1 MERADIVVKGRVQ
14 RAGYIDTID
23 EIAYHLNL
31 DGFVKNQEDGSVLI
45 VCEGERKDIEK
56 LIEKIDIKKY
66 PIKVRDISV
75 EYSEARDEFEEFE
88 IVREE
93 DLTDAVYERMDTA
106 ARYMREM
113 NHNLGSKV
121 DNVSDKVENVGD
133 KVDNV
138 GDGVEKMH
146 HDMNDR
152 FDHLDDRYGEFG
164 EKMERMDNSMEELT
178 KQIGRL
184 VDHIVEEG
192 DR

>member
-14 RAGYIDTID
+14 RAGYRDTID

-75 EYSEARDEFEEFE
+75 EYSEARDEFEEFD

-113 NHNLGSKV
+113 NNNLGS
-121 DNVSDKVENVGD
+121 

-184 VDHIVEEG
+184 VDHIIEKG
-192 DR
+192 DS

>member
-14 RAGYIDTID
+14 RAGYRDTID
-23 EIAYHLNL
+23 EIAYHLDL

-113 NHNLGSKV
+113 NNNLGSKV

-133 KVDNV
+133 GV
-138 GDGVEKMH
+138 GKMH